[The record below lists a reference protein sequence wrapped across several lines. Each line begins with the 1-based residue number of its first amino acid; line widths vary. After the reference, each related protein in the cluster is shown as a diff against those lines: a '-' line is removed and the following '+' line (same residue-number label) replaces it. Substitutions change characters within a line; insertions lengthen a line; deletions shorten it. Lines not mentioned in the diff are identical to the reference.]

1 MVRKSL
7 TYDDIL
13 LVPRYSEITSREMV
27 KLKTRV
33 SKRYGILIPYVASCM
48 DTVCDKEM
56 AKSLM
61 SLGGVGC
68 IHRFMS
74 IEEQCK
80 QIAEVSEHKKE
91 CVEEW
96 GIMFDDWH
104 TEIADIPVMAAIG
117 VMPEDVERAKEL
129 VKSGANVILID
140 VAHGHHLNVKNM
152 VEKLKSE
159 LPNHVDIIGGNI
171 ATTKAAIDLCDWGVD
186 GLRVGIGG
194 GSACD
199 TRIKTGHGIP
209 NITSIMDCSNVSDV
223 PVMADGGIRTSGD
236 IAKALAMGA
245 ESVMLGS
252 LLAGTTESPGEIIT
266 NGNGEQLK
274 KYRGSASLETKQTH
288 NQQLKNVEGVSTM
301 IKYKGDVKT
310 IINDL
315 NDGVKSA
322 LSYSGCKTINEF
334 NINANYTEIT
344 TAGMVESKPH
354 IL

>member
-194 GSACD
+194 GCF
-199 TRIKTGHGIP
+199 TPNMEVKT
-209 NITSIMDCSNVSDV
+209 
-223 PVMADGGIRTSGD
+223 
-236 IAKALAMGA
+236 K
-245 ESVMLGS
+245 
-252 LLAGTTESPGEIIT
+252 
-266 NGNGEQLK
+266 NGNKKIKDIELGDEVYTHTGELK
-274 KYRGSASLETKQTH
+274 PVINKFEYDDYEEIYVIDGIEATPNHKFYVVHKSKESLVDENNIHEYAEWVSAE
-288 NQQLKNVEGVSTM
+288 
-301 IKYKGDVKT
+301 
-310 IINDL
+310 DL
-315 NDGVKSA
+315 SDEYF
-322 LSYSGCKTINEF
+322 LIE
-334 NINANYTEIT
+334 
-344 TAGMVESKPH
+344 
-354 IL
+354 L

>member
-80 QIAEVSEHKKE
+80 QIEEVSEHKKE

-194 GSACD
+194 GCF
-199 TRIKTGHGIP
+199 TPNMEVKT
-209 NITSIMDCSNVSDV
+209 
-223 PVMADGGIRTSGD
+223 
-236 IAKALAMGA
+236 K
-245 ESVMLGS
+245 
-252 LLAGTTESPGEIIT
+252 
-266 NGNGEQLK
+266 NGNKKIKDIELGDEVYTHTGELK
-274 KYRGSASLETKQTH
+274 PVINKFEYEDYEEIYDIDGIEATPNHKFYVVHKSKESLVDENNIHEYAEWVSAE
-288 NQQLKNVEGVSTM
+288 
-301 IKYKGDVKT
+301 
-310 IINDL
+310 DL
-315 NDGVKSA
+315 SDEYF
-322 LSYSGCKTINEF
+322 LIE
-334 NINANYTEIT
+334 
-344 TAGMVESKPH
+344 
-354 IL
+354 L